1 MKKALM
7 VIDVQKDV
15 VDEAL
20 NTAGVVSNINGLIEK
35 ARATNTPVIWVQHS
49 DDYLVKD
56 SEGWEF
62 VDDLKPASSDLRIY
76 KTEPSSFAGTPL
88 QEELQKMGI
97 ESLVITGAQTDM
109 CVNATSNDA
118 AAKGYDVTLA
128 SDSHTTVNTP
138 SQTAQQII
146 DEKNAQFASLGK
158 VLPAASITF

>member
-1 MKKALM
+1 MNKALM

-15 VDEAL
+15 VGDAR
-20 NTAGVVSNINGLIEK
+20 NTNDVVQNINSLIEK

-49 DDYLVKD
+49 DDYLVKN
-56 SEGWEF
+56 SEGWDF
-62 VDDLKPASSDLRIY
+62 VDALKPAADDLRIY
-76 KTEPSSFAGTPL
+76 KTEPSSFVGTPL
-88 QEELQKMGI
+88 QEKLQEMEI

-118 AAKGYDVTLA
+118 AGKGYDVTLV
-128 SDSHTTVNTP
+128 SDSHTTVDTP

-146 DEKNAQFASLGK
+146 DEKNSQFASLGK

>member
-1 MKKALM
+1 MKQALM

-15 VDEAL
+15 VGDAL
-20 NTAGVVSNINGLIEK
+20 NTNDVVQNINSLIEK

-49 DDYLVKD
+49 DDYLVKNT
-56 SEGWEF
+56 EGWEF
-62 VDDLKPASSDLRIY
+62 VDELKPASDDLRIY
-76 KTEPSSFAGTPL
+76 KTEPSSFVGTPL

-97 ESLVITGAQTDM
+97 DSLVITGAQTDM

-118 AAKGYDVTLA
+118 AEKGYDVTLA
-128 SDSHTTVNTP
+128 SDSHTTVDTP

-146 DEKNAQFASLGK
+146 DDKNSQFASLGK